1 LAHGSPLLASFP
13 IRTLAIAFSSSKKCS
28 LVQSIGIADNGSLVT
43 DLFFAMESLAE
54 SEGWPQQGT
63 YCQPAYL
70 VIWQILNHLVVYQ
83 RFVNQQVAQIALI
96 KPD

>member
-1 LAHGSPLLASFP
+1 MWEIWYGLEAANYLD
-13 IRTLAIAFSSSKKCS
+13 
-28 LVQSIGIADNGSLVT
+28 DNGSLVT

-63 YCQPAYL
+63 YYQQDDL

-83 RFVNQQVAQIALI
+83 RLVNQQVAQIALI